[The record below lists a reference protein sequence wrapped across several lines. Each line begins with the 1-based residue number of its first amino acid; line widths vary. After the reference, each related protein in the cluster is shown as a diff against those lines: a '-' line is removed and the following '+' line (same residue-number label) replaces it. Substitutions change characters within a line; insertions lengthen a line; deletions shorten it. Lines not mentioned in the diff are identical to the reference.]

1 MTDLLK
7 LHIGCGK
14 RYIPGFVHIDQVSFP
29 HIDHLQDIRRLDSF
43 EAKTAS
49 LIYACQVIEYFDR
62 EEVIEVLSEWR
73 RVLAPG
79 GILRVSVPNF
89 KTMATLYQ
97 AGLPLEWFLGT
108 LYGKIPDGEGGH
120 IYHRTT
126 YDEAS
131 LASVFVKAAS
141 SDRNLGL
148 APNRT
153 CRCRRLFAGLFPTHG
168 KGTRHSVELEH
179 AGLLPGLRHAGKQA
193 GLKRERRG
201 IISRAF
207 FFRRHQI
214 ELATDA
220 LANEC
225 VKIARRIGAQREIT
239 AHGELL
245 RFVEAAPA
253 VEHGALCGCGPID
266 RGKLRHHV
274 DDDGQVRAGERFFRR
289 CVEGEDRGQLRCVLS
304 RDQRSQARTLR
315 PSALSARASLTA

>member
-131 LASVFVKAAS
+131 LASVFVKAGFERPEIW
-141 SDRNLGL
+141 DWRQ
-148 APNRT
+148 T
-153 CRCRRLFAGLFPTHG
+153 
-168 KGTRHSVELEH
+168 EH
-179 AGLLPGLRHAGKQA
+179 ADVDDFSQA
-193 GLKRERRG
+193 YFPHMEKERG
-201 IISRAF
+201 ILWNLNMQAY
-207 FFRRHQI
+207 
-214 ELATDA
+214 
-220 LANEC
+220 C
-225 VKIARRIGAQREIT
+225 
-239 AHGELL
+239 
-245 RFVEAAPA
+245 PA
-253 VEHGALCGCGPID
+253 
-266 RGKLRHHV
+266 
-274 DDDGQVRAGERFFRR
+274 
-289 CVEGEDRGQLRCVLS
+289 
-304 RDQRSQARTLR
+304 
-315 PSALSARASLTA
+315 